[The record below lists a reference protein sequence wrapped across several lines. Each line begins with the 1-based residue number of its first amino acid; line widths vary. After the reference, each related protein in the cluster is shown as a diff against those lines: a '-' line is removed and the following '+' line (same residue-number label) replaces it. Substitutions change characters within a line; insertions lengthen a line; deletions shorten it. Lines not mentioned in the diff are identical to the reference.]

1 MTPPPPEYRS
11 RSNLEGY
18 AELQLNIA
26 RSEGARCGAE
36 AGVLRQ
42 RFAREYGAGGTVL
55 GVLQGHARRVVEG
68 SRSLATGDGC
78 GVWCVEDVRPELE
91 RSGLSEFP
99 EVEPPYDG
107 GVSDRGGAAAQVI
120 DARFHAHAAVGRPR
134 YGRRIELVK
143 LVARTSAA
151 KVGAKNHP
159 AAKVRRTGYVDT
171 ASVGLVGVTETIGR
185 PR

>member
-42 RFAREYGAGGTVL
+42 RFAREYGAAGTVL

-68 SRSLATGDGC
+68 SRSLASGDGC
-78 GVWCVEDVRPELE
+78 GVWRVEDVRPELE
-91 RSGLSEFP
+91 RSGLFEFP
-99 EVEPPYDG
+99 EVEPPHDG

-120 DARFHAHAAVGRPR
+120 DARLHAHAAVGRPR

-143 LVARTSAA
+143 LVARKSAA
-151 KVGAKNHP
+151 KVVAQHPP
-159 AAKVRRTGYVDT
+159 AAW
-171 ASVGLVGVTETIGR
+171 
-185 PR
+185 PRCSCA